1 MTRLIRC
8 DKCGYEED
16 DTPKY
21 MKGRTFRE
29 IFPEKKYLG
38 TKHICSKCDGVDSV

>member
-16 DTPKY
+16 GTPKY

-29 IFPEKKYLG
+29 IIPRETYKG
-38 TKHICSKCDGVDSV
+38 TKHICSKCDGIDTI